1 MKILRSIFIGI
12 TVPLGIIAFFIW
24 IAGHHGHFVFFRPDM
39 LEDWIIW
46 GAMLLGLT
54 GITVLT
60 KLIRK
65 RSSSPTEM
73 TIDNIIERSFFMW
86 TCKEIYF
93 QGIRPCSSGVEHH
106 KLVLRLKEI
115 VTIYQKEDKLEDFK
129 GHFQESQYCVNLWA
143 AHLLIDLDN
152 IDQKTKN
159 LCLEEIK
166 SYSTTPLDPELAKQE
181 MEWLKSKNWC

>member
-1 MKILRSIFIGI
+1 
-12 TVPLGIIAFFIW
+12 
-24 IAGHHGHFVFFRPDM
+24 
-39 LEDWIIW
+39 
-46 GAMLLGLT
+46 
-54 GITVLT
+54 
-60 KLIRK
+60 
-65 RSSSPTEM
+65 M

-93 QGIRPCSSGVEHH
+93 QGIRPCTSGVEHH
-106 KLVLRLKEI
+106 KLVIRLKEI

-159 LCLEEIK
+159 LCLEEIR